1 MPVRNALHTANVV
14 LSRGGMVFDLAVIGW
29 APGSVPVA
37 GLALLGAALL
47 IGVAGTRLTGVVD
60 QLADRTGIG
69 EAMAGAVL
77 LGGAT
82 SLAGLVV
89 SVVAAADGDAS
100 LAVSNS
106 IGGIAAQTAFV
117 VVADMFYRRGNLE
130 HAAASLGNV
139 FNSLLL
145 LVLLA
150 VVVLGSAMPDISILG
165 VSPATVLLL
174 GAYWYGTVLVRRV
187 EENPMWKPTMT
198 SETRTDTPDPE
209 AQEGS
214 LRGMAVKFVGL
225 AALTLAAGY
234 VVARSGT
241 VLVAETGLSGTV
253 VGAFATSVAT
263 SLPELVTSVAAVR
276 AGALTLAVGGIVG
289 GNAFDLLFI
298 AAADVAYREG
308 SVYSALQQAD
318 LFVVAWAMV
327 LVGILAAGLVRRE
340 RRGIGFEG
348 VSVLVGYVAGLALL
362 TTVVS

>member
-1 MPVRNALHTANVV
+1 MFDV
-14 LSRGGMVFDLAVIGW
+14 LAIGW
-29 APGSVPVA
+29 TPGSVPVA
-37 GLALLGAALL
+37 AATLLGAAAL
-47 IGVAGTRLTGVVD
+47 IGVAGTRLAGVVD

-89 SVVAAADGDAS
+89 SVVAAADGNAS

-106 IGGIAAQTAFV
+106 IGGIAAQTAFI
-117 VVADMFYRRGNLE
+117 VVADLFYRRGNLE

-145 LVLLA
+145 LMLLA
-150 VVVLGSAMPDISILG
+150 IVVLGATAPNYTVLG
-165 VSPATVLLL
+165 VSPVTVLLV

-187 EENPMWKPTMT
+187 EEDPMWKPTMT
-198 SETRTDTPDPE
+198 SETREDEPDPE
-209 AQEGS
+209 AEDGS
-214 LRGMAVKFVGL
+214 LRSMAAQFVVL
-225 AALTLAAGY
+225 ALATLTAGY
-234 VVARSGT
+234 LVARSGLA
-241 VLVAETGLSGTV
+241 LVEQTGLSGTV

-289 GNAFDLLFI
+289 GNAFDLLFV
-298 AAADVAYREG
+298 AAADIAYREG
-308 SVYSALQQAD
+308 AVYSGLGQAD
-318 LFVVAWAMV
+318 LFVVGWAML
-327 LVGILAAGLVRRE
+327 LVGILSAGLVRRQ

-348 VSVLVGYVAGLALL
+348 VSVLLLYVAGLVVL
-362 TTVVS
+362 TTVTG

>member
-1 MPVRNALHTANVV
+1 MTTDV
-14 LSRGGMVFDLAVIGW
+14 LAIGW
-29 APGSVPVA
+29 TPGSLPVA
-37 GLALLGAALL
+37 AATLLGAAAL
-47 IGVAGTRLTGVVD
+47 IGLAGTRLAGVVD

-82 SLAGLVV
+82 SLAGLIV
-89 SVVAAADGDAS
+89 SIVAAADGNAS

-106 IGGIAAQTAFV
+106 IGGIAAQTAFI
-117 VVADMFYRRGNLE
+117 VVADLFYRRGNLE

-145 LVLLA
+145 LMLLA
-150 VVVLGSAMPDISILG
+150 IVVVGATVPDVTVLG
-165 VSPATVLLL
+165 VSPATVVLV
-174 GAYWYGTVLVRRV
+174 GAYVYGTSLVRRV
-187 EENPMWKPTMT
+187 EEDPMWKPTVT
-198 SETRTDTPDPE
+198 SETRQDDADPE
-209 AQEGS
+209 AEDGS
-214 LRGMAVKFVGL
+214 LPAMSAQFVVL
-225 AALTLAAGY
+225 ALATLGAGY
-234 VVARSGT
+234 LVARSGLA
-241 VLVAETGLSGTV
+241 LVEQTGLSGTV

-308 SVYSALQQAD
+308 SVYSGLAQAD
-318 LFVVAWAMV
+318 LFVVGWAMF
-327 LVGILAAGLVRRE
+327 LVGILAAGLVRRQ

-348 VSVLVGYVAGLALL
+348 VSVLAVYLAGLAVL
-362 TTVVS
+362 TTAVG